1 MVELFTVE
9 EVNLMCVFD
18 TSGKDALIAELTAA
32 MPDFDEPELIEIAE
46 NVIAKLGKMSDAE
59 FSALELY
66 PEYGDYDEE
75 SEVQPNGD

>member
-1 MVELFTVE
+1 MTDRFTVE
-9 EVNLMCVFD
+9 ETNMICIFD

-32 MPDFDEPELIEIAE
+32 MPGFDESELVEIAE

-59 FSALELY
+59 FSALELC

-75 SEVQPNGD
+75 SEV